1 MSSILPI
8 GIEELLPSQAVESAR
23 LEFKASWSA
32 KVTGPQVLETLC
44 AFAND
49 LQNLN
54 GGYIVIGV
62 AEQDGVAERPV
73 KGLDAKEIDVAQK
86 WVRGNCKRI
95 KPVISPVMSPETVDG
110 SKLLVVWMPASDSRP
125 HQGPSNRD
133 GKLRYFVHIG
143 SETVEAQGS
152 LLDQLI
158 QLTARVPFD
167 DRRAI
172 DAQIEDLREGRV
184 REFLKDVRS
193 GLAQERDIV
202 QIYHHLY
209 LTRPVNSHYVPRN
222 VALLFFTDDP
232 ESWFRGARVEVAQFA
247 DDAGGNT
254 IEEQVF
260 RGPIH
265 EQLRQCLSMLEN
277 LATHHLEKVNDRSE
291 TRGWVSYPS
300 LALREALVNALYHRS
315 YDEVLEPTK
324 VFLYPDRIEIISYP
338 GPVPGIELE
347 HLSGVR
353 PLPPVPARNRRIG
366 ELLKELRLAEA
377 RGTGVPKIYRS
388 MEENG
393 SPRPHFDFDTER
405 TYFRVT
411 LPAHPEYVAISAL
424 RDAAY
429 LKATANGQRAI
440 ERLLQAWASN
450 PESALLA
457 AALIRDYA
465 SLDDLDGAKS
475 VYESVMA
482 RQMAGKAGIV
492 AAMADAYLVAGRRS
506 EAVAVLDA
514 MPDTLSV
521 HEATDAAITERRA
534 RRSKRAHHFF
544 EKASD
549 GIFSDVR
556 ALHEFA
562 QTKLDLTHSLAKPP
576 HTPGKRDVRKRLLQE
591 AEALLDRVV
600 QLDAPP
606 TRHSWAWYNLG
617 QVRTWLRKP
626 QASII
631 EAYEKAHELNPDE
644 RKIADALDRA
654 RQY

>member
-8 GIEELLPSQAVESAR
+8 GIEELLSGQAVESAR
-23 LEFKASWSA
+23 LEFKASWSEQP
-32 KVTGPQVLETLC
+32 TGRQVLETLC

-54 GGYIVIGV
+54 GGYVILGV
-62 AEQDGVAERPV
+62 AEEEGVAQRPV
-73 KGLDAKEIDVAQK
+73 KGLQPADIDKAQK
-86 WVRGNCKRI
+86 WIRGNCKRI
-95 KPVISPVMSPETVDG
+95 QPALMPVLSPETVDDH
-110 SKLLVVWMPASDSRP
+110 KVLVLWMPASDVRP
-125 HQGPSNRD
+125 HQAPSKRD
-133 GKLRYFVHIG
+133 GKPRYFIRSG
-143 SETVEAQGS
+143 SETVEAIGT
-152 LLDQLI
+152 LLDQLM

-167 DRRAI
+167 DRRNLA
-172 DAQIEDLREGRV
+172 AELEDLREGRV

-193 GLAQERDIV
+193 GLADERNIV
-202 QIYHHLY
+202 QVYRHLQ
-209 LTRPVNSHYVPRN
+209 LTRPVNSHAAPRN

-232 ESWFRGARVEVAQFA
+232 EAWFRGARVEVAQFA

-254 IEEQVF
+254 IEEQIF
-260 RGPIH
+260 RGPVQ

-315 YDEVLEPTK
+315 YDGVLEPTK

-347 HLSGVR
+347 HLSGER
-353 PLPPVPARNRRIG
+353 PLPPMPARNRRIG
-366 ELLKELRLAEA
+366 ELLKELRLAEG

-393 SPRPHFDFDTER
+393 SPRPRFDFDAGR
-405 TYFRVT
+405 SYFRVT

-429 LKATANGQRAI
+429 LRATTNGRRAV
-440 ERLLQAWASN
+440 ERLSQAWESN

-457 AALIRDYA
+457 AALIREYA
-465 SLDDLDGAKS
+465 ILDDLDSAKS
-475 VYESVMA
+475 VYDAVMA

-506 EAVAVLDA
+506 EALVVLDT

-534 RRSKRAHHFF
+534 HRSKRAHYFF
-544 EKASD
+544 EKAGD
-549 GIFSDVR
+549 GIFGDVR

-562 QTKLDLTHSLAKPP
+562 QTKLDLTRDLAKPP
-576 HTPGKRDVRKRLLQE
+576 HSPGREDVRRRLLGE
-591 AEALLDRVV
+591 AETLLERVV

-606 TRHSWAWYNLG
+606 TRHAWAWYNLG
-617 QVRTWLRKP
+617 QVRTWLKKP
-626 QASII
+626 QASIV
-631 EAYEKAHELNPDE
+631 EAYEKAHELNPGE
-644 RKIADALDRA
+644 RKITDALARE